1 MPPHIKTRRIF
12 DAYQMGRVLAV
23 VGLRQSH
30 PAAGTEEIWRLW
42 AKRHLGEALFNRAY
56 GGATNE

>member
-12 DAYQMGRVLAV
+12 DAYHMGRVLAIA
-23 VGLRQSH
+23 GLRQSH
-30 PAAGTEEIWRLW
+30 PTAGAKEIWQLW

-56 GGATNE
+56 GAATNE